1 MNIGESEELMKLVAK
16 TCGCNKDKSNTSNN
30 TAGISYGRK
39 VTYSFV
45 DDYHSLCLDKDDI
58 LSAEFEACERLLKQT
73 KDEIDKKIIETEIAE
88 LKNEI
93 GSCELKLIF

>member
-39 VTYSFV
+39 VTYSFI
-45 DDYHSLCLDKDDI
+45 DDFHSLCLDKKDI
-58 LSAEFEACERLLKQT
+58 LSAELEACERLLKQT
-73 KDEIDKKIIETEIAE
+73 KDEIDKKIIETEIAD
-88 LKNEI
+88 LKMTLD
-93 GSCELKLIF
+93 LKH

>member
-39 VTYSFV
+39 VTYSLV
-45 DDYHSLCLDKDDI
+45 DDYHSLCLDKKDI
-58 LSAEFEACERLLKQT
+58 LSAELEACEILLKQT

>member
-1 MNIGESEELMKLVAK
+1 MNIGESEEHLKLVAK
-16 TCGCNKDKSNTSNN
+16 TYGCNKDKNNNTNN

-45 DDYHSLCLDKDDI
+45 DDYHSLCIDKKDI
-58 LSAEFEACERLLKQT
+58 LSAELEACERLLKQT

-88 LKNEI
+88 LKMT
-93 GSCELKLIF
+93 LDLMR

>member
-16 TCGCNKDKSNTSNN
+16 TCGCNKDKSNTSSN

-39 VTYSFV
+39 VTYSFI
-45 DDYHSLCLDKDDI
+45 DDYHSLCLDKEDI
-58 LSAEFEACERLLKQT
+58 LSAEMEACERLLKQT

-88 LKNEI
+88 LKMTLD
-93 GSCELKLIF
+93 LKH